1 MSSPSLKPNPIPEG
15 HRTVTPFLRVA
26 DAARLIDFM
35 KQAFAATEAF
45 RMDGPDGSVAH
56 AEVKIGDSMVMIGQA
71 PADQA
76 MQSML
81 HLYVPDTDAIY
92 KSALAAGATS
102 IREPADQFYGDRSAG
117 VRDAQGN
124 EWWMATHIED
134 VSREEMERRMA
145 AMGQAK

>member
-56 AEVKIGDSMVMIGQA
+56 AEVKIGDSLVMIGQA

-81 HLYVPDTDAIY
+81 HLYVPDTDAVY

-134 VSREEMERRMA
+134 VSQEEMERRMA